1 MAGFSTGESPNPPF
15 SQSNHDRTLSPE
27 PVRSISEGECVGG
40 RWRRGDAKPVGAAAT
55 MVKIPIATTS
65 FEFMANAA
73 HFLPALLKHNYAG
86 KNRKG

>member
-40 RWRRGDAKPVGAAAT
+40 RWRRGDAKPAGAAAT

-65 FEFMANAA
+65 FEFMATPLTIFP
-73 HFLPALLKHNYAG
+73 HFSNTNYAG